1 MHFTGTGSAKERGRG
16 ELVRKRRRTRKKRR
30 LETSKALLYV
40 SDIITG
46 ICTIAAIIAVFAL
59 KDTSPLAYLI
69 PAAYGLSATSH
80 GFYYWKAKAENLQ
93 KFGRADEI
101 TENADDF
108 TEQ

>member
-1 MHFTGTGSAKERGRG
+1 MAGNRRR
-16 ELVRKRRRTRKKRR
+16 RKRKKI
-30 LETSKALLYV
+30 ETSKALLYV

-46 ICTIAAIIAVFAL
+46 ICTVAAVIAVFAL

-101 TENADDF
+101 MERTDDLL
-108 TEQ
+108 E

>member
-1 MHFTGTGSAKERGRG
+1 MRNRQ
-16 ELVRKRRRTRKKRR
+16 RRKKRK

-40 SDIITG
+40 SDIISG
-46 ICTIAAIIAVFAL
+46 ACTVAAIIAVFAL

-93 KFGRADEI
+93 KFGQPEEI
-101 TENADDF
+101 AENEDF

>member
-1 MHFTGTGSAKERGRG
+1 M
-16 ELVRKRRRTRKKRR
+16 VRNRRRRARKKKI
-30 LETSKALLYV
+30 ETSKALLYV

-46 ICTIAAIIAVFAL
+46 VCTVAAIIAVFAL

-108 TEQ
+108 SE